1 MAVVI
6 DSVVLKAV
14 NQHVHWTDRIGH
26 AVLILIA
33 AALLAFLA
41 APLAAILL
49 QSVESKDGAF
59 VGLDNF
65 IAYVQ
70 TPTLK
75 QSLWNSVWVSAT
87 VTLIAV
93 PAAFLFA
100 YALTRSCMPLKGLF
114 RTITL
119 TPLLAP
125 SLLAATGPGRIAGAL
140 INDIGP
146 DIETGGLDRIRSVVG
161 KSQSFPTWVHASR
174 WISEVQGHVFPNF
187 GLTDWLAM
195 AKRTCRLTAQGRV
208 APDYDMRIADPMKL
222 PAEAADL
229 WPAYRALGDV
239 PVTILRGSLSDIL
252 TDATAKRMVKELPKV
267 RLVTVKKV
275 GHAPALD
282 EPESVKAIDALL
294 ASIT

>member
-1 MAVVI
+1 MAGRLSPDWRVI
-6 DSVVLKAV
+6 CVDLRGRGESAYAKDSMSY
-14 NQHVHWTDRIGH
+14 
-26 AVLILIA
+26 
-33 AALLAFLA
+33 
-41 APLAAILL
+41 APLTYL
-49 QSVESKDGAF
+49 QDLEALIVELKLGQFVAF
-59 VGLDNF
+59 G
-65 IAYVQ
+65 
-70 TPTLK
+70 T
-75 QSLWNSVWVSAT
+75 SLGGIMT
-87 VTLIAV
+87 
-93 PAAFLFA
+93 
-100 YALTRSCMPLKGLF
+100 M
-114 RTITL
+114 
-119 TPLLAP
+119 
-125 SLLAATGPGRIAGAL
+125 LLAATGLGRIAGAL

-146 DIETGGLDRIRSVVG
+146 DIETSGLDRIRSVVG

-222 PAEAADL
+222 PAEAVDL
-229 WPAYRALGDV
+229 WPAYRALGNV

-252 TDATAKRMVKELPKV
+252 TDATAKRMVKELPKA

-294 ASIT
+294 APIT